1 MNVDA
6 LKVAELR
13 EELKKRNLSTKGLK
27 ADLSQRLKEAIENET
42 QEIQAAPEG
51 DSDATAQPEPQQQTM
66 ITEPVHQQ
74 SQSEPS
80 PPSATETPTTATVLS
95 DEQQPAINIPDF
107 SQSAPQ
113 QQLENQPPSSDLD
126 ANGSFEQPM
135 ATEPEAA
142 IQPEPEAAIQPEPE
156 AAIHPEPEAAI
167 HPEPEAVIQPEP
179 IEPIK
184 SDNDLQTSTQP
195 MEPSVAPTVDA
206 AGTVVEPPTET
217 EIAVAESNKQE
228 EEEKSLQ
235 KQPTEPMETEPEPES
250 EPAPDSLQPTTTEQ
264 DKELDSDKKDKEEAR
279 SESPSHRKRRHRSP
293 SPSGSGDHG
302 GQQQQQQ
309 QAEQSKRSKTS
320 ASASSSSRHQH
331 HRHGSSSSGN
341 RRHRS
346 SRRSR
351 SRSRSPRS
359 KSRSRSRS
367 RSARSRSRSPAR
379 ASGSA
384 PAGGADSN
392 AAVDAEVADMLG
404 PESPGWELDTQLA
417 AKPRLDPYHC
427 DLHLKVGWPDLLH
440 ARPVADEGF
449 AFCWAGCRATHG
461 LVVSAEQ
468 RPLRVWYEAKVTK
481 KVEDLRLPSSEPDR
495 CAIRFGWMADG
506 IGTDFQLGEAPDSY
520 GYESTGKR
528 CANGVFEKYGQP
540 FNIGD
545 VVACYADF
553 PTGTDSVYLSFAVN
567 GRYQGAAF
575 AIKQP
580 SDSMPD
586 MPSAT
591 ALFPCIVAKNLAFSV
606 QFGSSSTNGEEAYWF
621 AAPPTIID
629 ATEQAT
635 VEDKPQTEEADNN
648 KATNESTEAEETTS
662 KVEQR
667 LDPRPSD
674 YELPSEDWVSLE
686 QAMQTKSDC
695 VVRAAPPPPDK
706 ASCEVIF
713 MVGLPGSGKTH
724 WVRQHLA
731 SHPDKRYTILAS
743 YSVLDKMSVAGQS
756 RRDLTHPQRWQLFPQ
771 RATACVATLCQLA
784 ALRRR
789 NYIIDLLNSPYLM
802 LNYST
807 S

>member
-1 MNVDA
+1 
-6 LKVAELR
+6 
-13 EELKKRNLSTKGLK
+13 
-27 ADLSQRLKEAIENET
+27 
-42 QEIQAAPEG
+42 
-51 DSDATAQPEPQQQTM
+51 
-66 ITEPVHQQ
+66 
-74 SQSEPS
+74 
-80 PPSATETPTTATVLS
+80 
-95 DEQQPAINIPDF
+95 
-107 SQSAPQ
+107 
-113 QQLENQPPSSDLD
+113 
-126 ANGSFEQPM
+126 
-135 ATEPEAA
+135 
-142 IQPEPEAAIQPEPE
+142 
-156 AAIHPEPEAAI
+156 
-167 HPEPEAVIQPEP
+167 
-179 IEPIK
+179 
-184 SDNDLQTSTQP
+184 
-195 MEPSVAPTVDA
+195 
-206 AGTVVEPPTET
+206 
-217 EIAVAESNKQE
+217 
-228 EEEKSLQ
+228 
-235 KQPTEPMETEPEPES
+235 METEPEPES

-279 SESPSHRKRRHRSP
+279 SESP
-293 SPSGSGDHG
+293 
-302 GQQQQQQ
+302 
-309 QAEQSKRSKTS
+309 
-320 ASASSSSRHQH
+320 
-331 HRHGSSSSGN
+331 
-341 RRHRS
+341 
-346 SRRSR
+346 
-351 SRSRSPRS
+351 
-359 KSRSRSRS
+359 
-367 RSARSRSRSPAR
+367 SRSRSPAR

-662 KVEQR
+662 KVER

-674 YELPSEDWVSLE
+674 YELPSEDWLSLE
-686 QAMQTKSDC
+686 QAMQTKSDS

-789 NYIIDLLNSPYLM
+789 NYIIDLTNVVPAGQAQRIRPFAGFRRAAVVIVPSAKDSAERLALPRVKEVGKEVAESDLLEMKAKFAIPDAELFDELIFPDLPEAEAREAVAQYNKEGSVKTGGGSSGGGGGSSSSSRRPGGSRFDSGRDDNS
-802 LNYST
+802 
-807 S
+807 